1 MLALRFAMIQVT
13 VLVSLMV
20 AWSTSAYTLSQPSC
34 VLTAMT
40 LAWIHPLHGMLLFST
55 FQLSL
60 CFFKTKLAPHSHEL
74 WFVSPIFTLD
84 KIYFLYSSVIVNS
97 VFIQKFI
104 KNNEPQLH
112 IRTLISSLCGYLIVS
127 LHFYQQMLW
136 LLQL

>member
-34 VLTAMT
+34 VLTATT

-55 FQLSL
+55 FQLSP
-60 CFFKTKLAPHSHEL
+60 CFFKTKLALHSHEL
-74 WFVSPIFTLD
+74 WFVSLIFTLD

-97 VFIQKFI
+97 VFI
-104 KNNEPQLH
+104 
-112 IRTLISSLCGYLIVS
+112 
-127 LHFYQQMLW
+127 
-136 LLQL
+136 